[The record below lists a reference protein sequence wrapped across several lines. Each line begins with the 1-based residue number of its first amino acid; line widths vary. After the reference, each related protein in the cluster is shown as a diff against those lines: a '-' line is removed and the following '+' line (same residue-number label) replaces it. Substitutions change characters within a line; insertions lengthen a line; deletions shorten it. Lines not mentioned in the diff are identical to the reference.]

1 MHGAYIYDIFSR
13 LEKFEKNF
21 TVQNRQICMDGKD
34 LLKKFK
40 FETHFFRIYM
50 HACMQASMK

>member
-21 TVQNRQICMDGKD
+21 TTKSKIDKYAWWKRLAQKVQI
-34 LLKKFK
+34 
-40 FETHFFRIYM
+40 
-50 HACMQASMK
+50 

>member
-21 TVQNRQICMDGKD
+21 TVQNRQICMVEKTCSKSSN
-34 LLKKFK
+34 LKPI
-40 FETHFFRIYM
+40 FFAFTCM
-50 HACMQASMK
+50 HACKQV